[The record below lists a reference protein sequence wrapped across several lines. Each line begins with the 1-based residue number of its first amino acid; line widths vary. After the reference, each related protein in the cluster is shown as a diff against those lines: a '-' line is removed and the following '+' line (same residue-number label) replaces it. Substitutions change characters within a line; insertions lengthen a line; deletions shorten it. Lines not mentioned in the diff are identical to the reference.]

1 MVLFLNS
8 KKLLS
13 LRDKIK
19 GGELRTGS
27 KQDSHVPAAES
38 LG

>member
-13 LRDKIK
+13 LRNQNK
-19 GGELRTGS
+19 GGNLRIW
-27 KQDSHVPAAES
+27 KQARHIPAAES